1 MAEIL
6 SIGELLDLGNSAATA
21 GLIPYS
27 ALEYS
32 AQVITGI
39 SGTAIGGQGG
49 TDSATVSAIASA
61 YAESAASG
69 KLDNSASSTWYP
81 MTGNPSGF
89 LTGVDLS
96 PYAYA
101 SSVSAKLDASASSQ
115 FAPAGDYQP
124 SGDYAFNSSVSSKLD
139 QSAFTAY
146 TATAAGHTY
155 AGISPVV
162 VDNTANT
169 VSLDATAVHLDSSM
183 TAYTSAG
190 SGFIGVNANMDAF
203 VKTAD
208 MSGYI
213 PTSESSKYQGTADM
227 SSYIPTSESSN
238 YYQASNPSS
247 FVTTG
252 EMSSAIAS
260 SVSGKLDASAQ
271 VVTSTAGIGQYV
283 NKVNGSSISAGTA
296 DRATFASFVMTGG
309 TGYVSISAIYNDV
322 TGKLD
327 SSAQVVTSTAGSGN
341 RVNKI
346 NGSSIEA
353 AYSDGAYRASFAYSA
368 MVDSISDPPVIVP
381 MSAFLEKTA
390 MYTPSFGYHVF
401 DISSIDGSAIYTGS
415 GVAYTSPSGT
425 MAIDNASGTIDS
437 WNSSLR
443 VDEHVTA
450 ESSSPGSSVQVG
462 SSNTAMVWTGTPSAG
477 DIAIFSARYPNTP
490 NSNDYVVKV
499 IGRLAGGSSS
509 LMTELVLPRGVSGP
523 SASAS
528 AVIDGS
534 YSGFCMYATGQYN
547 VPGTGKW
554 ATSISGI
561 ANVVR
566 PGQTASSTSV
576 YENVLKDST
585 WQSLTAWAA
594 SQGWTP

>member
-1 MAEIL
+1 MAIL

-69 KLDNSASSTWYP
+69 KLDKSAFDDCCSS
-81 MTGNPSGF
+81 MS
-89 LTGVDLS
+89 
-96 PYAYA
+96 AA
-101 SSVSAKLDASASSQ
+101 VSAKLDASASSQ
-115 FAPAGDYQP
+115 FAPSGNYQP
-124 SGDYAFNSSVSSKLD
+124 SGDYALNSSVSSKLD

-155 AGISPVV
+155 NGISPVV

-169 VSLDATAVHLDSSM
+169 VSLSATAVHLDSSM
-183 TAYTSAG
+183 TAYTSGG
-190 SGFIGVNANMDAF
+190 SGFIGVNADMDAF
-203 VKTAD
+203 VKTADMSSYIPTSESSKYQKTAD

-213 PTSESSKYQGTADM
+213 PTSESSKYYLAT
-227 SSYIPTSESSN
+227 
-238 YYQASNPSS
+238 NPSS

-252 EMSSAIAS
+252 AIAS
-260 SVSGKLDASAQ
+260 SISGKLDTSAQ
-271 VVTSTAGIGQYV
+271 VVTSTAGSGNYV
-283 NKVNGSSISAGTA
+283 NKVNGSAVSAETA
-296 DRATFASFVMTGG
+296 YGATFASAVKTGG
-309 TGYVSISAIYNDV
+309 TGYVDIAGIYGDV
-322 TGKLD
+322 VSMKSGKLD
-327 SSAQVVTSTAGSGN
+327 SSAQVVTSTAGSGY
-341 RVNKI
+341 RVNRI
-346 NGSSIEA
+346 NGSAIEA
-353 AYSDGAYRASFAYSA
+353 AYSDGAYRATFAYSA
-368 MVDSISDPPVIVP
+368 MLDSISDPPVIVP

-390 MYTPSFGYHVF
+390 MYTPSFGYNVF

-415 GVAYTSPSGT
+415 GVEYTSPSGT
-425 MAIDNASGTIDS
+425 MAIDNSGRTLDS
-437 WNSSLR
+437 WNSSMR

-450 ESSSPGSSVQVG
+450 ESSFPGSAKQVG
-462 SSNTAMVWTGTPSAG
+462 SSTTAMVWTGTPSAG
-477 DIAIFSARYPNTP
+477 NIAVFSAYYPATP
-490 NSNDYVVKV
+490 NNNDYVVRA

-509 LMTELVLPRGVSGP
+509 LMAELVLRRGVNRP

-528 AVIDGS
+528 AEIDGS
-534 YSGFCMYATGQYN
+534 YSGFCMVASGQYE
-547 VPGTGKW
+547 VPSTGEW
-554 ATSISGI
+554 MNSISGI

-585 WQSLTAWAA
+585 WQSLTAWAVA
-594 SQGWTP
+594 QGWTP

>member
-1 MAEIL
+1 MALVGNIL
-6 SIGELLDLGNSAATA
+6 LGTGAAPVMSSIASAYAESAASSR
-21 GLIPYS
+21 IPWS

-32 AQVITGI
+32 GQTITAI

-49 TDSATVSAIASA
+49 SGDTSQCMPKSASA
-61 YAESAASG
+61 DFY
-69 KLDNSASSTWYP
+69 STS
-81 MTGNPSGF
+81 NPSGF
-89 LTGVDLS
+89 ITGVDLS

-101 SSVSAKLDASASSQ
+101 SSVSAKMDASASSQ
-115 FAPAGDYQP
+115 FAPSGNYQP
-124 SGDYAFNSSVSSKLD
+124 SGDYAYNSSVSSKLD

-155 AGISPVV
+155 AGVSPVV
-162 VDNTANT
+162 VDNTGNT

-183 TAYTSAG
+183 TAYTYGG

-213 PTSESSKYQGTADM
+213 PTSESSKYQKTADM

-252 EMSSAIAS
+252 DMSSAIAS
-260 SVSGKLDASAQ
+260 SVSGKLDSSAQ
-271 VVTSTAGIGQYV
+271 VVTSTAGSGQYV
-283 NKVNGSSISAGTA
+283 NKVNGSEISAGTA
-296 DRATFASFVMTGG
+296 YRATFASSVMTGG

-368 MVDSISDPPVIVP
+368 MVDPVSDPPVIVP

-390 MYTPSFGYHVF
+390 MYTPTFGYNVF

-415 GVAYTSPSGT
+415 GVSYTSPSGT

-450 ESSSPGSSVQVG
+450 ESSSPGSAKQVG
-462 SSNTAMVWTGTPSAG
+462 SSTTAMVWTGTPSAG
-477 DIAIFSARYPNTP
+477 DIAIFSARYPGTP
-490 NSNDYVVKV
+490 NSNDYVVKT

-509 LMTELVLPRGVSGP
+509 LVTELVLPRGVSGP

-528 AVIDGS
+528 AVIDGT
-534 YSGFCMYATGQYN
+534 YSGFCMIATGQYN
-547 VPGTGKW
+547 VPVTGEW
-554 ATSISGI
+554 VTSISGI

-576 YENVLKDST
+576 YEQVLKDST